1 MTELKGLKNN
11 PRTVFQM
18 AKSTGHAH
26 AMLRAS
32 AEPVRMR
39 EHERVFQ
46 SQHNQLPHRHTP
58 YVFAVFSMLS
68 VLLMDNKSVDETF
81 GQIYTIARIFRI
93 FSATKGRVALEQKIS
108 CTPNRIILAEFSL
121 RLHFTPSV

>member
-1 MTELKGLKNN
+1 VTELKGLKNN
-11 PRTVFQM
+11 PHSVFQM

-46 SQHNQLPHRHTP
+46 SQHNQLPHRHAP

-81 GQIYTIARIFRI
+81 GQIYTIARIFILRM
-93 FSATKGRVALEQKIS
+93 GRRHVLQMRSLKPRDFVVYLRVVAG
-108 CTPNRIILAEFSL
+108 T
-121 RLHFTPSV
+121 RLHHHQH